1 MQLTGRM
8 RPYLDD
14 IVRTIKDHLR
24 QRGRKNAPLEGPIF
38 QCLAMLTTAVGPM
51 LTSSMHEVLDIMF
64 PWGISDALYHAL
76 TTIANHIPPL
86 LPTIQS
92 EFLYIYHGTKLI
104 SRTPT
109 R

>member
-1 MQLTGRM
+1 MAMQLTGRM

-14 IVRTIKDHLR
+14 IVKTIKDHLR

-92 EFLYIYHGTKLI
+92 QSFPCGVGP
-104 SRTPT
+104 S
-109 R
+109 